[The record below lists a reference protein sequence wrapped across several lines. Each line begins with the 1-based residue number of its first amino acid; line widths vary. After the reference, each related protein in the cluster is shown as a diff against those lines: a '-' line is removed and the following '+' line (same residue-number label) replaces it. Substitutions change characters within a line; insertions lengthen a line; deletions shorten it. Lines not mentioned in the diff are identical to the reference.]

1 MLTPPSAC
9 RPPFPVAQDLLQGA
23 ECGGVEVAKH
33 HARPVVRHPHHSGF
47 NTMLGDLRFVTELD
61 RQLHM
66 RLVEEFDLRRQ
77 FEKHP
82 AQSHVLSDASLRA
95 TPRMTYFHRNFHS
108 RARSPSTLHGTSP
121 FLLHC
126 ARHTIS
132 TRGSTE
138 PCSVTGHLDFI

>member
-1 MLTPPSAC
+1 MRSPPSAC
-9 RPPFPVAQDLLQGA
+9 RPAFPVAQELLQGA
-23 ECGGVEVAKH
+23 ECGGVEVANH

-47 NTMLGDLRFVTELD
+47 NSMLGDLRFVTELE

-126 ARHTIS
+126 ARHRIS
-132 TRGSTE
+132 GRDRKARC
-138 PCSVTGHLDFI
+138 PLTGELEKI

>member
-47 NTMLGDLRFVTELD
+47 NTMLGDLRFVTELE

-66 RLVEEFDLRRQ
+66 RLVEEFDMRRQ

-82 AQSHVLSDASLRA
+82 TQTHNKSDASLRA
-95 TPRMTYFHRNFHS
+95 TPRMTYFHQKKQTRTHKPTTHQNTTPNKHQK
-108 RARSPSTLHGTSP
+108 
-121 FLLHC
+121 
-126 ARHTIS
+126 ARHT
-132 TRGSTE
+132 
-138 PCSVTGHLDFI
+138 

>member
-23 ECGGVEVAKH
+23 ESGGVEVAKQQ
-33 HARPVVRHPHHSGF
+33 ARPVVRPPPHTGF
-47 NTMLGDLRFVTELD
+47 NTMLGDLRFVTELE

-95 TPRMTYFHRNFHS
+95 TPRMTYIHRNFHS
-108 RARSPSTLHGTSP
+108 RARSPSTLHGASTIV
-121 FLLHC
+121 LEC
-126 ARHTIS
+126 ARHT
-132 TRGSTE
+132 RCG
-138 PCSVTGHLDFI
+138 PDRARMR